1 MTRFLFY
8 RIALSY
14 LVVPWWVM
22 FIIVCLLGLGVALAV
37 FCLITYFI
45 SQTFSYA

>member
-14 LVVPWWVM
+14 LVIPWWVM
-22 FIIVCLLGLGVALAV
+22 LIIVCVLGFGVALSI
-37 FCLITYFI
+37 FCLITYFV
-45 SQTFSYA
+45 SQTINYG